1 MFPPFPCEQAHQKNL
16 ELISLLEK
24 GEAKLLQ
31 LTKESEERKGHGVM
45 LGTLICI
52 KNELGAGGTDKAAT
66 PAPAISPEAGNQ
78 APAPLST
85 FPLAQNQK
93 LLFLHAIS
101 GISIQ
106 LELPQPSPTQV
117 VVPPLASP
125 SQIEAALAANDA
137 AIHELTARINALAEG
152 GDTAG
157 EQGAPTASQEALK
170 HQRTAL
176 TTASLQKVFD
186 LYTFTR
192 FDGRKITL
200 NEIIA
205 LHGGRLP
212 PTGTGDCCAPKLLSY
227 AFEHGLI
234 PVSMDEVFYG
244 KDSPNKKRGTSYPPC
259 DERCGYI
266 LPSILGL
273 EILYR
278 DDSILV
284 VNKQSGLLSV
294 PGRTPDKQDCIES
307 RMKALFPFTN
317 QLNQPAVHRL
327 DMETSGIMILAF
339 TKEAHRELNRQFEAK
354 EVHKKY
360 IALLDGVLE
369 KADGD
374 AAPKRGEKSGRIELK
389 FRLDPD
395 NRPHQIYDEEYGK
408 LGITDWQNLGLVT
421 YRAPDG
427 SSRKATRILFMPQ
440 TGRTHQLRLHSS
452 DQHGFHLPIIGD
464 TLYGTCLPG
473 QRLMLHAAEI
483 TFTHPITGS
492 PMHFVCPPEF

>member
-31 LTKESEERKGHGVM
+31 LTKESEERKGHGLM
-45 LGTLICI
+45 LGTLIC
-52 KNELGAGGTDKAAT
+52 KHADKGEEV
-66 PAPAISPEAGNQ
+66 I
-78 APAPLST
+78 
-85 FPLAQNQK
+85 
-93 LLFLHAIS
+93 LHAVS
-101 GISIQ
+101 GISMQ
-106 LELPQPSPTQV
+106 LELPQPSQTQI

-137 AIHELTARINALAEG
+137 AIHELTARINAGEKEL
-152 GDTAG
+152 TA
-157 EQGAPTASQEALK
+157 T
-170 HQRTAL
+170 RTAL

-192 FDGRKITL
+192 FDGMKITL

-374 AAPKRGEKSGRIELK
+374 AAPKHGEKSGRIELK

-395 NRPHQIYDEEYGK
+395 NRPHQIYDEEFGK

-421 YRAPDG
+421 YRAPNG

-452 DQHGFHLPIIGD
+452 DRHGFHLPIIGD

>member
-31 LTKESEERKGHGVM
+31 LTKESEERKGHGLM
-45 LGTLICI
+45 LGSLIC
-52 KNELGAGGTDKAAT
+52 KKTVTGE
-66 PAPAISPEAGNQ
+66 EVV
-78 APAPLST
+78 
-85 FPLAQNQK
+85 
-93 LLFLHAIS
+93 LHAVS
-101 GISIQ
+101 GISMQ
-106 LELPQPSPTQV
+106 LEVTSPSQTQI
-117 VVPPLASP
+117 VVPPLATP
-125 SQIEAALAANDA
+125 SQIEAALAENDRE
-137 AIHELTARINALAEG
+137 IHELTARINA
-152 GDTAG
+152 G
-157 EQGAPTASQEALK
+157 EKELSAT
-170 HQRTAL
+170 RTAL

-192 FDGRKITL
+192 FDGKKITL

-244 KDSPNKKRGTSYPPC
+244 KDSPNKKCGSSYPPC

-317 QLNQPAVHRL
+317 ELNQPAVHRL

-360 IALLDGVLE
+360 IALLDGVLQ

-374 AAPKRGEKSGRIELK
+374 AAPKHGEKTGRIELK

-395 NRPHQIYDEEYGK
+395 NRPHQIYDEEFGK
-408 LGITDWQNLGLVT
+408 LGITDWENLGQVT

-427 SSRKATRILFMPQ
+427 STRKATRILFMPQ

-452 DQHGFHLPIIGD
+452 NIHGFHLPIIGD
-464 TLYGTCLPG
+464 TLYGTCQSG
-473 QRLMLHAAEI
+473 ERLMLHAQEI
-483 TFTHPITGS
+483 TFTHPTTHEQ
-492 PMHFVCPPEF
+492 MHFECQPDF

>member
-1 MFPPFPCEQAHQKNL
+1 MFPPLPCEQAHEKNL
-16 ELISLLEK
+16 ELISLLQK

-45 LGTLICI
+45 LGTLVC
-52 KNELGAGGTDKAAT
+52 KKAESKEEV
-66 PAPAISPEAGNQ
+66 I
-78 APAPLST
+78 
-85 FPLAQNQK
+85 
-93 LLFLHAIS
+93 LHAVS
-101 GISIQ
+101 GISMQ
-106 LELPQPSPTQV
+106 LEMAEMPPASV
-117 VVPPLASP
+117 IVPPLVP
-125 SQIEAALAANDA
+125 DSQIEDALSANDRE
-137 AIHELTARINALAEG
+137 IHELTDKINS
-152 GDTAG
+152 G
-157 EQGAPTASQEALK
+157 ERFLIP
-170 HQRTAL
+170 QRTAL
-176 TTASLQKVFD
+176 TTQSLQKVFD

-192 FDGRKITL
+192 FDGKKITL

-205 LHGGRLP
+205 QHGGRLP

-227 AFEHGLI
+227 AFAHHLI
-234 PVSMDEVFYG
+234 PASMDEVFYG
-244 KDSPNKKRGTSYPPC
+244 KDSHNKKCGQSYPPC

-278 DDSILV
+278 DESILV

-360 IALLDGVLE
+360 VALLDGVLQ
-369 KADGD
+369 KADGE
-374 AAPKRGEKSGRIELK
+374 AAPKCGEKSGRIELK

-395 NRPHQIYDEEYGK
+395 NRPHQIYDEEFGK
-408 LGITDWQNLGLVT
+408 IGITDWENLGQVT

-427 SSRKATRILFMPQ
+427 STRKATRVLFMPQ

-452 DQHGFHLPIIGD
+452 DIHGFHLPIIGD
-464 TLYGTCLPG
+464 TLYGSCQSG
-473 QRLMLHAAEI
+473 ERLMLHAQEI
-483 TFTHPITGS
+483 TFTHPTTHEE
-492 PMHFVCPPEF
+492 MHFICQPEF

>member
-45 LGTLICI
+45 LGTLIC
-52 KNELGAGGTDKAAT
+52 KKAET
-66 PAPAISPEAGNQ
+66 GEEVI
-78 APAPLST
+78 
-85 FPLAQNQK
+85 
-93 LLFLHAIS
+93 LHAVS
-101 GISIQ
+101 GISMQ
-106 LELPQPSPTQV
+106 LEVTQSSQRQI

-125 SQIEAALAANDA
+125 SQIEAALAENDRK
-137 AIHELTARINALAEG
+137 IHELTERINA
-152 GDTAG
+152 G
-157 EQGAPTASQEALK
+157 EKE
-170 HQRTAL
+170 L
-176 TTASLQKVFD
+176 TTTRTTLTTQSLQRVFD

-192 FDGRKITL
+192 FDGKKITL

-205 LHGGRLP
+205 RHGGRLP

-234 PVSMDEVFYG
+234 PFSMDEVFYG
-244 KDSPNKKRGTSYPPC
+244 KDSPNKKCGSSYPPC

-278 DDSILV
+278 DDAILV

-360 IALLDGVLE
+360 IALLDGVLQ
-369 KADGD
+369 KADGE
-374 AAPKRGEKSGRIELK
+374 AAPKQGEKTGRIELK

-395 NRPHQIYDEEYGK
+395 NRPHQIYDEIYGK
-408 LGITDWQNLGLVT
+408 SGITDWENLGLVT
-421 YRAPDG
+421 YHAPDG
-427 SSRKATRILFMPQ
+427 STRKATRILFMPQ

-452 DQHGFHLPIIGD
+452 DRHGFHLPIIGD
-464 TLYGTCLPG
+464 TLYGTCQPG
-473 QRLMLHAAEI
+473 ERLMLHAQEI
-483 TFTHPITGS
+483 SFTHPLTHEK
-492 PMHFVCPPEF
+492 MHFECQPDF

>member
-31 LTKESEERKGHGVM
+31 LTKESEERKGHGLM
-45 LGTLICI
+45 LGSLIC
-52 KNELGAGGTDKAAT
+52 KKTETG
-66 PAPAISPEAGNQ
+66 EE
-78 APAPLST
+78 
-85 FPLAQNQK
+85 FV
-93 LLFLHAIS
+93 LHAVS
-101 GISIQ
+101 GISMQ
-106 LELPQPSPTQV
+106 LELPSSSQQQI
-117 VVPPLASP
+117 VVPPLVSP
-125 SQIEAALAANDA
+125 TQIETALAENDRE
-137 AIHELTARINALAEG
+137 IHELTARINA
-152 GDTAG
+152 G
-157 EQGAPTASQEALK
+157 EKELSAT
-170 HQRTAL
+170 RTAL

-192 FDGRKITL
+192 FDGKKITL

-244 KDSPNKKRGTSYPPC
+244 KDSPNKKCGSSYPPC

-273 EILYR
+273 EILYC
-278 DDSILV
+278 DDAILV

-294 PGRTPDKQDCIES
+294 PGRTEDKQDCIES
-307 RMKALFPFTN
+307 RMKILFPFTN

-360 IALLDGVLE
+360 IALLDGVLQ

-374 AAPKRGEKSGRIELK
+374 AAPKHGEKTGRIELK

-395 NRPHQIYDEEYGK
+395 NRPHQIYDEEFGK
-408 LGITDWQNLGLVT
+408 LGITDWENLGQVT
-421 YRAPDG
+421 YTAPDE
-427 SSRKATRILFMPQ
+427 STRKATRILFMPQ

-452 DQHGFHLPIIGD
+452 DRHGFHLPIIGD
-464 TLYGTCLPG
+464 TLYGSCQSG
-473 QRLMLHAAEI
+473 ERLMLHAQEI
-483 TFTHPITGS
+483 TFTHPTTHEE
-492 PMHFVCPPEF
+492 MHFICQPEF

>member
-31 LTKESEERKGHGVM
+31 LSKESEERKGHGLM
-45 LGTLICI
+45 LGSLICK
-52 KNELGAGGTDKAAT
+52 KNETG
-66 PAPAISPEAGNQ
+66 EEVV
-78 APAPLST
+78 
-85 FPLAQNQK
+85 
-93 LLFLHAIS
+93 LHAVS
-101 GISIQ
+101 GISMQ
-106 LELPQPSPTQV
+106 LEFTSPSQTQI
-117 VVPPLASP
+117 VVPPLATP
-125 SQIEAALAANDA
+125 SQIEAALAENDRE
-137 AIHELTARINALAEG
+137 IHELTARINA
-152 GDTAG
+152 G
-157 EQGAPTASQEALK
+157 EKELSAT
-170 HQRTAL
+170 RTAL
-176 TTASLQKVFD
+176 TTASLQKVFN

-192 FDGRKITL
+192 FDGKKITL

-244 KDSPNKKRGTSYPPC
+244 KDSPNKKCGSSYPPC

-294 PGRTPDKQDCIES
+294 PGRTSDKQDCIES

-317 QLNQPAVHRL
+317 ELNQPAVHRL

-360 IALLDGVLE
+360 IALLDGVLQ

-374 AAPKRGEKSGRIELK
+374 AAPKHGEKTGRIELK

-395 NRPHQIYDEEYGK
+395 NRPHQIYDEEFGK
-408 LGITDWQNLGLVT
+408 LGITDWENLGQVT
-421 YRAPDG
+421 YHAPDG
-427 SSRKATRILFMPQ
+427 STRKATRILFMPQ

-452 DQHGFHLPIIGD
+452 DRHGFHLPIIGD
-464 TLYGTCLPG
+464 TLYGSCQSG
-473 QRLMLHAAEI
+473 ERLMLHAQEI
-483 TFTHPITGS
+483 TFTHPTTHEE
-492 PMHFVCPPEF
+492 MHFICQPEF

>member
-1 MFPPFPCEQAHQKNL
+1 MFPPLPCEQAHQKNL
-16 ELISLLEK
+16 ELISLLQK

-45 LGTLICI
+45 LGTLVC
-52 KNELGAGGTDKAAT
+52 KKAE
-66 PAPAISPEAGNQ
+66 SREEVV
-78 APAPLST
+78 
-85 FPLAQNQK
+85 
-93 LLFLHAIS
+93 LHAVS
-101 GISIQ
+101 GISMQ
-106 LELPQPSPTQV
+106 LEMAEMPLSSTI
-117 VVPPLASP
+117 VPPLVP
-125 SQIEAALAANDA
+125 SEEINAALSANDRE
-137 AIHELTARINALAEG
+137 IHELTDKINS
-152 GDTAG
+152 G
-157 EQGAPTASQEALK
+157 EKSLIP
-170 HQRTAL
+170 QRTAL
-176 TTASLQKVFD
+176 TTQSLQKVFD

-192 FDGRKITL
+192 FDGKKITL

-227 AFEHGLI
+227 AFEHRLI

-244 KDSPNKKRGTSYPPC
+244 KDSPNKKCGQSYPPC

-278 DDSILV
+278 DESILV

-360 IALLDGVLE
+360 VALLDGVLQ
-369 KADGD
+369 KADGE
-374 AAPKRGEKSGRIELK
+374 AAPKQGEKTGRIELK

-395 NRPHQIYDEEYGK
+395 NRPHQIYDEEFGK
-408 LGITDWQNLGLVT
+408 IGITDWENLGQVT

-427 SSRKATRILFMPQ
+427 STRKATRVLFMPQ

-452 DQHGFHLPIIGD
+452 NIHGFHLPIIGD
-464 TLYGTCLPG
+464 TLYGTCEPG
-473 QRLMLHAAEI
+473 ERLMLHAQEI
-483 TFTHPITGS
+483 DFTHPVTGKKL
-492 PMHFVCPPEF
+492 HFECKAGF

>member
-31 LTKESEERKGHGVM
+31 LTKESEERKGHGLM
-45 LGTLICI
+45 LGTLICKKVETGEEVI
-52 KNELGAGGTDKAAT
+52 
-66 PAPAISPEAGNQ
+66 
-78 APAPLST
+78 
-85 FPLAQNQK
+85 
-93 LLFLHAIS
+93 LHAVS
-101 GISIQ
+101 GISMQ
-106 LELPQPSPTQV
+106 LQLPSSSQPQI

-137 AIHELTARINALAEG
+137 AIHELTARINA
-152 GDTAG
+152 G
-157 EQGAPTASQEALK
+157 EKELSAA
-170 HQRTAL
+170 RTAL
-176 TTASLQKVFD
+176 TTQSLQRVFD

-192 FDGRKITL
+192 FDGKKISL

-205 LHGGRLP
+205 RHGGRLP

-227 AFEHGLI
+227 AFENNLI
-234 PVSMDEVFYG
+234 PFSMDEVFYG
-244 KDSPNKKRGTSYPPC
+244 KDSPNKKCGSSYPPC

-278 DDSILV
+278 DDAILV

-360 IALLDGVLE
+360 IALLDGVLQ
-369 KADGD
+369 KADGE
-374 AAPKRGEKSGRIELK
+374 AAPKQGEKTGRIELK

-395 NRPHQIYDEEYGK
+395 NRPHQIYDEEFGK
-408 LGITDWQNLGLVT
+408 LGITDWENLGQVT

-427 SSRKATRILFMPQ
+427 STKKATRVLFIPQ

-452 DQHGFHLPIIGD
+452 DIHGFHLPIIGD

-473 QRLMLHAAEI
+473 ERLMLHAQEI
-483 TFTHPITGS
+483 TFTHPTTHEK
-492 PMHFVCPPEF
+492 MHFICQPEF